1 MVSIGSNI
9 ECLDR
14 TFFSK
19 RNTRFIK
26 VRVYCCKSQRHVFE
40 IPDYLTLQSAYDTQY
55 LKSLTSD
62 KCPECG
68 PSFGKS
74 PSGI

>member
-1 MVSIGSNI
+1 MGSIGSNI
-9 ECLDR
+9 ECLDG
-14 TFFSK
+14 TFLSK
-19 RNTRFIK
+19 RNTQFIK
-26 VRVYCCKSQRHVFE
+26 VRVYYCKSQRHVFE
-40 IPDYLTLQSAYDTQY
+40 IPDSFALQSAYDMQY
-55 LKSLTSD
+55 LKSLTSG